1 MKYIIV
7 GSGPTGLSLA
17 YVLSLNNVD
26 VELIESDDKL
36 GGSWNS
42 EWIDNKYFSE
52 NSPRVYS
59 DTGNSNKLMSHIG
72 MTTDDFQNIYGNFFE
87 TNYKLFSFI
96 TEYFHFLDYFIFLY
110 STIKYKFVDENI
122 TVQEWMT
129 KSQLSHSARKGITI
143 LSILI
148 CDRPD
153 KTNIN
158 DFFGTVSATLLGS
171 VSATLPKQMKEPN
184 KWHELIEKHLMS
196 KNVTIMKNTK
206 VDGIREDSLGFI
218 ITTKDTKYGYQG
230 RKVCDKVFLC
240 TQSNGIYPILK
251 NSSHTIQNNWM
262 PIEKMKTWSENT
274 FYSGFGFQ
282 LHFDKAVKHKKE
294 WCWSCKGDWT
304 VIILPVSNWLK
315 KYSNDPDI
323 KTVWSCCIVDMDTKS
338 KRINKTANECTRDEV
353 IDECFFQMNEKYKIP
368 SPKIITTSSG
378 LQKLNNQWVSK
389 NTGYTKG
396 TYDDL
401 PMRGKI
407 KNMYALGCFTKSPK
421 NHIAYMVGAIDATA
435 HYLEKYE
442 DLPNNIF
449 T

>member
-26 VELIESDDKL
+26 VEIIERDDKL

-72 MTTDDFQNIYGNFFE
+72 MTKDDFQNIYGNLFE

-96 TEYFHFLDYFIFLY
+96 AEYFHFLDYFIFLY

-148 CDRPD
+148 CDRPN

-158 DFFGTVSATLLGS
+158 DFFGS

-184 KWHELIEKHLMS
+184 KWHELIEKHLES
-196 KNVTIMKNTK
+196 KNVTITKNTQ
-206 VDGIREDSLGFI
+206 VDGIHKQGSGFI
-218 ITTKDTKYGYQG
+218 ITTQDTKYGYQD
-230 RKVCDKVFLC
+230 RKVCHKVFLC

-251 NSSHTIQNNWM
+251 NSSHKIQNNWM
-262 PIEKMKTWSENT
+262 PIEKMKAWSENT

-282 LHFDKAVKHKKE
+282 LHFDKIVKYKKE

-304 VIILPVSNWLK
+304 VIVLPVSNWLK

-353 IDECFFQMNEKYKIP
+353 IDECFFQIRDKYKIP
-368 SPKIITTSSG
+368 SPKITTTSSG
-378 LQKLNNQWVSK
+378 LQKINNQWVSK
-389 NTGYTKG
+389 NSGYTKG
-396 TYDDL
+396 KYDDL
-401 PMRGKI
+401 PMKGDI
-407 KNMYALGCFTKSPK
+407 ANLFALGCFTESPT
-421 NHIAYMVGAIDATA
+421 NHIAYMVGAIDAAA
-435 HYLEKYE
+435 HYLHRYE
-442 DLPNNIF
+442 DLQVNIF
-449 T
+449 NE